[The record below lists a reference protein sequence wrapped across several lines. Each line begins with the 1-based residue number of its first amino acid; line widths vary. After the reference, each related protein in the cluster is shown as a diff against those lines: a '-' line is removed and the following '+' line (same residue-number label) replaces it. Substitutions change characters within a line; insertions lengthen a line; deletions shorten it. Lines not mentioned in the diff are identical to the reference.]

1 MGLLDNL
8 LTKALDEEKATQ
20 KGGKGVKAIKKVN
33 SKTIA
38 KELAT
43 KIAEIE
49 RREGAL
55 EEKENQLDKRQQD
68 LDKKLTEVE
77 EIRKK
82 EIAKLE
88 KIAELN
94 REEAKNLLL
103 EATEKRLAESMAPK
117 DKEEEEEEEET
128 VEEKA
133 KELLV
138 EAMQHGATDYVAEY
152 TVSSVQL
159 PSEELKGRVIG
170 REGRNIGAFEQATGV
185 GMKYGQP

>member
-20 KGGKGVKAIKKVN
+20 KGGKEVKSTKKVN
-33 SKTIA
+33 SKKIA

-82 EIAKLE
+82 VIAKLE
-88 KIAELN
+88 KIAELT

-103 EATEKRLAESMAPK
+103 EATEKRLAESMAPQSK
-117 DKEEEEEEEET
+117 TTGEKG
-128 VEEKA
+128 EEKGGG
-133 KELLV
+133 KKQEV
-138 EAMQHGATDYVAEY
+138 FV
-152 TVSSVQL
+152 
-159 PSEELKGRVIG
+159 
-170 REGRNIGAFEQATGV
+170 
-185 GMKYGQP
+185 